1 MRPRRTRLLA
11 ALLAGALVSGA
22 GLTGCGD
29 DSGDGDPAAFC
40 QRLDRLTE
48 NDPFQA
54 FGDTATKTEMQ
65 EAFTALKARAD
76 ELVEVA
82 PAAAQAAATDYRD
95 AVLGLDELLAGAGY
109 GTDVDVRAYREQQTA
124 YVEAAQRLERY
135 LTAEC

>member
-1 MRPRRTRLLA
+1 MRLARTPAVAVLA
-11 ALLAGALVSGA
+11 VAAVVAGAASA
-22 GLTGCGD
+22 GCGD
-29 DSGDGDPAAFC
+29 DSSHGDQATFC

-54 FGDTATKTEMQ
+54 FGDTATEAEMQ

-82 PAAAQAAATDYRD
+82 PDAAEAAATDYRD
-95 AVLGLDELLAGAGY
+95 AVLGLDGLLADAGY
-109 GTDVDVRAYREQQTA
+109 GADVDVRAYREQQTA

>member
-1 MRPRRTRLLA
+1 MRPRRTRLVT
-11 ALLAGALVSGA
+11 ALLVVALAG
-22 GLTGCGD
+22 TGCGD
-29 DSGDGDPAAFC
+29 HGRDGDQAAFC
-40 QRLDRLTE
+40 QRLDGLTE

-54 FGDTATKTEMQ
+54 FGDTATEAQMQ

-82 PAAAQAAATDYRD
+82 PDTARGAATDYRD
-95 AVLGLDELLAGAGY
+95 AVQGLDALLAEAGY
-109 GTDVDVRAYREQQTA
+109 GTDVDVRAYREQQMA